1 MNLTHITNRI
11 EIAFWDRLIFVL
23 DNVQALR
30 DLLSA
35 AGSRLAQ
42 FFRLHYA
49 VQILLLGGLGLVI
62 GYSLGLSIIRLP

>member
-23 DNVQALR
+23 DSVKALR

-35 AGSRLAQ
+35 AISSPVRFSRLP
-42 FFRLHYA
+42 YA
-49 VQILLLGGLGLVI
+49 VQILLLASVGLSI
-62 GYSLGLSIIRLP
+62 GYSLGLLIIRMP